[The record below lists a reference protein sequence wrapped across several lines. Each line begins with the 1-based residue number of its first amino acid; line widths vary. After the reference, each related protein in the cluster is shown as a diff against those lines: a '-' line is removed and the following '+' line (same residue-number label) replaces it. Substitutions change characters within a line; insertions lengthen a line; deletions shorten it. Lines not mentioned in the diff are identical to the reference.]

1 MRWPWV
7 SRRAYDAVVDQKDAL
22 LDQNSKLIDHLSR
35 KSRFEAGM
43 SETPRPPPKV
53 REPMPEVL
61 RENIAGGAD
70 SSMRR
75 MRRTELERRYSR
87 GESWDVIVDDVL
99 GPLEEPSPTAEL
111 YGDTT
116 K

>member
-1 MRWPWV
+1 
-7 SRRAYDAVVDQKDAL
+7 
-22 LDQNSKLIDHLSR
+22 
-35 KSRFEAGM
+35 M

-87 GESWDVIVDDVL
+87 GESWAAIIDDVL
-99 GPLEEPSPTAEL
+99 GPLEEPSLTAEL
-111 YGDTT
+111 HGDTT

>member
-7 SRRAYDAVVDQKDAL
+7 SRRAYDTVIDQKDAL
-22 LDQNSKLIDHLSR
+22 LDQNSKLIEHLSR

-53 REPMPEVL
+53 REPMPEAL

-99 GPLEEPSPTAEL
+99 GPLEEPPLTAEL

>member
-1 MRWPWV
+1 MTWPWV

-87 GESWDVIVDDVL
+87 GESWDAIIDDVL
-99 GPLEEPSPTAEL
+99 GPLEEPLSTAEL
-111 YGDTT
+111 YGEAT

>member
-22 LDQNSKLIDHLSR
+22 LNQNSKLIDHLSR

-43 SETPRPPPKV
+43 SETPRPPSKA

-87 GESWDVIVDDVL
+87 GESWAAIIDDVL
-99 GPLEEPSPTAEL
+99 GPLEEPLSTAEL
-111 YGDTT
+111 YGEAT

>member
-1 MRWPWV
+1 
-7 SRRAYDAVVDQKDAL
+7 
-22 LDQNSKLIDHLSR
+22 
-35 KSRFEAGM
+35 M
-43 SETPRPPPKV
+43 SETPRPPSKA

-87 GESWDVIVDDVL
+87 GESWAAIIDDVL
-99 GPLEEPSPTAEL
+99 GPLEEPLSTAEL
-111 YGDTT
+111 YGEAT

>member
-1 MRWPWV
+1 MIWPWV
-7 SRRAYDAVVDQKDAL
+7 SRRAYDAVIDQKDAL

-43 SETPRPPPKV
+43 SETPRPPPKT

-87 GESWDVIVDDVL
+87 GESWDAIIDDVL
-99 GPLEEPSPTAEL
+99 GPLEEPLSTAEL
-111 YGDTT
+111 YGEAT

>member
-1 MRWPWV
+1 MKWPWV
-7 SRRAYDAVVDQKDAL
+7 SRRAYDAVIDQKDVL
-22 LDQNSKLIDHLSR
+22 LDQNSKLIEHLSR

-43 SETPRPPPKV
+43 SETPRAPVKV

-61 RENIAGGAD
+61 RDNIAGGAD

-99 GPLEEPSPTAEL
+99 GALEEPSLTAES
-111 YGDTT
+111 YVDTT

>member
-1 MRWPWV
+1 
-7 SRRAYDAVVDQKDAL
+7 
-22 LDQNSKLIDHLSR
+22 
-35 KSRFEAGM
+35 M
-43 SETPRPPPKV
+43 SETPRPPPKM

-61 RENIAGGAD
+61 RENIAGGSD

-99 GPLEEPSPTAEL
+99 GPLEEHSPTAEP
-111 YGDTT
+111 YAETT

>member
-1 MRWPWV
+1 
-7 SRRAYDAVVDQKDAL
+7 
-22 LDQNSKLIDHLSR
+22 
-35 KSRFEAGM
+35 M

-61 RENIAGGAD
+61 RENIAGGSD

-87 GESWDVIVDDVL
+87 GESWDAIIDDVL
-99 GPLEEPSPTAEL
+99 GPLEEPLQTAEL